1 MLIAIAGLIASI
13 GAIFYVSLNFFVK
26 TFLMFLQ
33 SFSAW
38 REHDMA
44 IYEESVKSWN
54 EKNRAEFEDLK
65 IYVGIPDKT
74 TE

>member
-1 MLIAIAGLIASI
+1 
-13 GAIFYVSLNFFVK
+13 
-26 TFLMFLQ
+26 
-33 SFSAW
+33 
-38 REHDMA
+38 MA

-54 EKNRAEFEDLK
+54 EKNRAEFEDRS